1 MATALTLVLLTI
13 LSIDPEAE
21 LLCPAIGIDLH
32 NCRPIVGP
40 IAYSIGYYPGYKKE
54 LMAHKQVA
62 PKYCRFE
69 LRTTLLLRPSTLSF
83 LRHNKDIQRR
93 IRGFFAGL
101 EGRAAWMMTGELPGS

>member
-54 LMAHKQVA
+54 LNGTQTGRSKTLQA
-62 PKYCRFE
+62 YSE
-69 LRTTLLLRPSTLSF
+69 ILRW
-83 LRHNKDIQRR
+83 
-93 IRGFFAGL
+93 AGGACGVDD
-101 EGRAAWMMTGELPGS
+101 EW